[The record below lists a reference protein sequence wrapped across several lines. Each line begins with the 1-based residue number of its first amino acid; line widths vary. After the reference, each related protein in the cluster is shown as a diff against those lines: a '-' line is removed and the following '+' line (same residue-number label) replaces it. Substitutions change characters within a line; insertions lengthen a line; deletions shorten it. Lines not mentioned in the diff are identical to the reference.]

1 MESSLSLSFSSV
13 VETFVIMLS
22 FAYGAVVVVVSV
34 VSELSS
40 SVAPE
45 TVVVV
50 VSSELSAS
58 DAARVTVSS
67 VSAVVSASESD
78 SASAGNN
85 HKLAVLRLLSRS
97 YAPDG

>member
-50 VSSELSAS
+50 SSE
-58 DAARVTVSS
+58 
-67 VSAVVSASESD
+67 
-78 SASAGNN
+78 
-85 HKLAVLRLLSRS
+85 
-97 YAPDG
+97 